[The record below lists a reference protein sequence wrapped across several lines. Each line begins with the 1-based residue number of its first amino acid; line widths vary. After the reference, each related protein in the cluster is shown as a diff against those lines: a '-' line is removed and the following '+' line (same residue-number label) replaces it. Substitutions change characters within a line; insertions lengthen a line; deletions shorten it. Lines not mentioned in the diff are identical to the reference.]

1 MGWLIVVRLVCFYV
15 GGSEGDKI
23 GIEMEMD
30 GKGLMGGLLF
40 GGLGD
45 GGCCRSCGGYS
56 RRPGRLGILGRGTDL
71 SFTSTVR
78 PRVDLITV

>member
-1 MGWLIVVRLVCFYV
+1 MS

-30 GKGLMGGLLF
+30 GKSLMGGLLF

-45 GGCCRSCGGYS
+45 GVL
-56 RRPGRLGILGRGTDL
+56 PELW
-71 SFTSTVR
+71 
-78 PRVDLITV
+78 RV